1 MEPLNARVFR
11 ANPVRPRP
19 RGFTLIELLV
29 AIVIAGIALAMVA
42 INGFPGAQRG
52 LRFEA
57 ERLAQLLSLARE
69 EAQVRGQPLR
79 LQADETGYRFLVLR
93 DRQWRPLLDDADLRQ
108 RAWEAPTRIVLQR
121 PDGRREV
128 EFGRDAVDVPF
139 ALQLSREDA
148 TVAIL
153 ANGLGLFEV
162 R

>member
-1 MEPLNARVFR
+1 MEPLTQDRR
-11 ANPVRPRP
+11 RPRD

-29 AIVIAGIALAMVA
+29 VIVIAAVALAMVA
-42 INGFPGAQRG
+42 INGLPGSQRG

-69 EAQVRGQPLR
+69 EAQVRGQPIR
-79 LQADETGYRFLVLR
+79 LQADASGYGFLILKE
-93 DRQWRPLLDDADLRQ
+93 RQWRPVLDDVELRARPWEEPTAVAVL
-108 RAWEAPTRIVLQR
+108 RA
-121 PDGRREV
+121 DGRRDV

-139 ALQLSREDA
+139 SVQLSREEASVVID
-148 TVAIL
+148 